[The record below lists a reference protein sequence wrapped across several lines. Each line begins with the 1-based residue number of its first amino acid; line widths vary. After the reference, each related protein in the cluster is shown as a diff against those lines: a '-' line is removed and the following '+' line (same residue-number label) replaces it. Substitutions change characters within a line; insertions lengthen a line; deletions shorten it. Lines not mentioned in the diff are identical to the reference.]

1 MSKQAVF
8 TMKLEPE
15 LRAEFMAEA
24 EAAHRPASQ
33 VLRELMR
40 EFVQRQRESRST
52 TSSCAA
58 RSKPA
63 GLRCALDW
71 GGRTMK
77 LRPNS
82 PHGVPVWRARREVV
96 WTPEAQQDR
105 ADVWDYI
112 AADNPRA
119 AARMDEIFSDAAAR
133 LIQHPMLGKPGKI
146 PGTRELIPHES
157 YRLVYQIDG
166 ETVWILTLVHTA
178 RLWPP
183 VRD

>member
-1 MSKQAVF
+1 
-8 TMKLEPE
+8 
-15 LRAEFMAEA
+15 
-24 EAAHRPASQ
+24 
-33 VLRELMR
+33 MR
-40 EFVQRQRESRST
+40 
-52 TSSCAA
+52 
-58 RSKPA
+58 
-63 GLRCALDW
+63 
-71 GGRTMK
+71 
-77 LRPNS
+77 
-82 PHGVPVWRARREVV
+82 VV

-183 VRD
+183 VRDYDMIMATMKRRVDRLLSSQTAVGGRRPVADGQASSR

>member
-1 MSKQAVF
+1 
-8 TMKLEPE
+8 
-15 LRAEFMAEA
+15 
-24 EAAHRPASQ
+24 
-33 VLRELMR
+33 MR
-40 EFVQRQRESRST
+40 
-52 TSSCAA
+52 
-58 RSKPA
+58 
-63 GLRCALDW
+63 
-71 GGRTMK
+71 
-77 LRPNS
+77 
-82 PHGVPVWRARREVV
+82 VV

-166 ETVWILTLVHTA
+166 ALTDCFRARPRSAAGGQLRTVKHLPGSGRSIVSLTCFAPSMKGGRWPIRALTA
-178 RLWPP
+178 CQ
-183 VRD
+183 

>member
-1 MSKQAVF
+1 
-8 TMKLEPE
+8 
-15 LRAEFMAEA
+15 
-24 EAAHRPASQ
+24 
-33 VLRELMR
+33 MR
-40 EFVQRQRESRST
+40 
-52 TSSCAA
+52 
-58 RSKPA
+58 
-63 GLRCALDW
+63 
-71 GGRTMK
+71 
-77 LRPNS
+77 
-82 PHGVPVWRARREVV
+82 VV

-119 AARMDEIFSDAAAR
+119 AGRMDEIFSDAAAR